1 MPSGAVQGSTRRR
14 CRPNV
19 NHRGRAMPGKKI
31 CLWNSSMMSRCLDF
45 YGVFLDLILL
55 FHDLLNFVFVCVCMF
70 TSKTFEESQWEWKV
84 VLDVFLFGC
93 DLRRYLT
100 LGNKG
105 LEMLIAGLLS
115 AQPEWLEAEG
125 RKPECKQRVVV
136 FSVYVLPHVCCRQ
149 KFCSFLGLFV
159 QSSFCDLFAD
169 DFLWVSLSCFEC
181 VSLCFMSEPPRPFRR
196 SSSLQPFRLGRAG
209 GKPFPSAWTRRK
221 ENISDIRYRIFLIF
235 LRRVISTPPCL
246 KILGPNATSSIA
258 GDLPHQSGGRCSCC
272 TKSEGWQF

>member
-1 MPSGAVQGSTRRR
+1 
-14 CRPNV
+14 
-19 NHRGRAMPGKKI
+19 
-31 CLWNSSMMSRCLDF
+31 
-45 YGVFLDLILL
+45 
-55 FHDLLNFVFVCVCMF
+55 
-70 TSKTFEESQWEWKV
+70 
-84 VLDVFLFGC
+84 
-93 DLRRYLT
+93 
-100 LGNKG
+100 
-105 LEMLIAGLLS
+105 MLIAGLLS

-125 RKPECKQRVVV
+125 RKPECKQRAVI

-159 QSSFCDLFAD
+159 QSYFCDLFVD
-169 DFLWVSLSCFEC
+169 DFLWFSLSCFEF

-221 ENISDIRYRIFLIF
+221 ENISDIRYRTFRIF